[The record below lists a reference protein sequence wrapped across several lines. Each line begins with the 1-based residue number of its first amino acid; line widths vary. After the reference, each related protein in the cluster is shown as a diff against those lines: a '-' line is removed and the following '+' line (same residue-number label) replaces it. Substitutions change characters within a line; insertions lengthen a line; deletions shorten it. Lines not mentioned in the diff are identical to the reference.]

1 MAPRLL
7 CRSSMKTHLALLALV
22 LTLPSLALAHE
33 GEAHLAGYGPGR
45 GAAVQIGASLG
56 EHVVL
61 TLGVSGDVERFRLDG
76 QPSRTDRHLSV
87 PIGLKLYVR
96 PPRASAISPFFRVT
110 GSVGT
115 FSMSLGSTTLRA
127 FSWGGSATVGATYF
141 VNARVG
147 IGGEVGGGFRRADG
161 DGWHERSFGVVW
173 RTHVLFRFGRDDEAP
188 TERAHDLSSP
198 QGSN

>member
-1 MAPRLL
+1 M
-7 CRSSMKTHLALLALV
+7 
-22 LTLPSLALAHE
+22 
-33 GEAHLAGYGPGR
+33 AGYGPGR

-147 IGGEVGGGFRRADG
+147 IGGEVGGGFHRADG
-161 DGWHERSFGVVW
+161 DGWQERRFGVVW
-173 RTHVLFRFGRDDEAP
+173 RTHVLFRFGHDDEAP
-188 TERAHDLSSP
+188 TERADDLSSP
-198 QGSN
+198 RGTH